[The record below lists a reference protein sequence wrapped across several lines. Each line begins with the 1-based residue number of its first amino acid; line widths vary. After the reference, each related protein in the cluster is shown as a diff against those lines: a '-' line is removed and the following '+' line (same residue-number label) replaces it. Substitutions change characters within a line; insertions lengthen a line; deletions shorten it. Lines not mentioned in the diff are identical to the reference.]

1 MFATPLSAEELR
13 WMTAELLKT
22 PTEVAVAMLAAV
34 AYTDL
39 RPLLPSLSLPVLVV
53 NGGRSAV
60 PPEVGAWV
68 ADALADGRSLVLQD
82 AGHAPFWDDAP
93 GFNAAL
99 REFVHQG

>member
-1 MFATPLSAEELR
+1 M
-13 WMTAELLKT
+13 
-22 PTEVAVAMLAAV
+22 

-39 RPLLPSLSLPVLVV
+39 RPLLPSLRLPVLVV

-60 PPEVGAWV
+60 PPEVGAWI
-68 ADALADGRSLVLQD
+68 ADALPAGRSLLLPD

-99 REFVHQG
+99 REFVRER